1 MIPALS
7 RFLLPLL
14 LTAIAGA
21 QVQPIKLR
29 DASVDSGVIDNA
41 SLAFTQV
48 FAHDIVVPDA
58 VWLRIHFGDT
68 TLPRGSHLLI
78 TSADDGAQQRFDA
91 GSLED
96 YSGRSAVFNGGRVL
110 VELIAGPQTVGN
122 HVSVDKLEIGVPT
135 FPVEDSIC
143 ELSDERKLSND
154 PRVAR
159 AYGSDCTIW
168 MVNEHTFV
176 TAGHCA
182 QASTMALFNVPLSSL
197 SGTPRFP
204 PPDHQYALDLSTL
217 RMASRGVGQDWAVV
231 SSVRNSNHHSY
242 AGQKQG
248 WFKLGAIPEMNFHQ
262 QTIRITGFGAV
273 NRPVSPTWNGAQK
286 TQVGPGASV
295 ANAIN
300 YRTDTTDGNSG
311 SPVILE
317 STGEV
322 IGIHT
327 HGGCTPFDGTN
338 SGTRIDLPALQTA
351 INEVAGSKVAGGFS
365 LFGEGCAGTFGVPL
379 LSMAGIPDIG
389 DTVYATVL
397 GVAPSSTGILM
408 LGLSASRY
416 AGQDLPIALDSFGL
430 EGCTL
435 HVRPDIQIPV
445 LTGIGVVSYPIVIP
459 NDPALIELQAFLQ
472 FVGVDPGAG
481 NTLGAVVSNA
491 AQVKLGG

>member
-1 MIPALS
+1 MEP
-7 RFLLPLL
+7 
-14 LTAIAGA
+14 
-21 QVQPIKLR
+21 VQYR
-29 DASVDSGVIDNA
+29 DFSVDSGVIDN
-41 SLAFTQV
+41 SGLAFTQV
-48 FAHDIVVPDA
+48 FARDIVLPEA
-58 VWLRIHFGDT
+58 AWLRIHFGDA
-68 TLPRGSHLLI
+68 TLPQGSHLLI

-91 GSLED
+91 DSLED

-122 HVSVDKLEIGVPT
+122 HVSVNKLEYGSPAFLT
-135 FPVEDSIC
+135 EDSIC
-143 ELSDERKLSND
+143 GLSDGRVLSSES
-154 PRVAR
+154 RVAR
-159 AYGSDCTIW
+159 SHTSGCTIW
-168 MVNEHTFV
+168 LVNEHTFV
-176 TAGHCA
+176 PAGHCA
-182 QASTMALFNVPLSSL
+182 GNRTTMAHFNVPLSS
-197 SGTPRFP
+197 SAGIRRFP
-204 PPDHQYALDLSTL
+204 PPDHQYALDMSTL
-217 RMASRGVGQDWAVV
+217 RKSDNGVGQDWAVV

-242 AGQKQG
+242 AGQQQG

-262 QTIRITGFGAV
+262 QTIRVTGFGSV

-311 SPVILE
+311 SPVILV

-338 SGTRIDLPALQTA
+338 SGTRIDLPELQTA

-379 LSMAGIPDIG
+379 LRMVGIPDIG

-416 AGQDLPIALDSFGL
+416 AGQDLPIALDPFGM

-435 HVRPDIQIPV
+435 HVRPDLQIPV

-459 NDPALIELQAFLQ
+459 NDPALIEMQAFLQ